1 VSFPIFPP
9 TTRSNEFRGVL
20 AGVIGAASFVQPEL
34 VAGEVAVIGTMA
46 KTAAQKGAISI
57 AQTEGK
63 KLVQAVAQDVKQSD
77 TDVKADLKD
86 VESDEKD
93 ANAKGTDEKTTAP
106 AAESTPNTNGDK
118 TISIKVAQPQDT
130 TKPAGKTPGKK
141 DDAEPVSLKITIGAD
156 GEVKD
161 VTKTVKEESKVSV
174 MSPAAAP
181 DALPSKTEVPAKE
194 ITVAAVKPATQPE
207 STSAPKESSEIEP
220 SEVETKDQV
229 PELVIEDVKA
239 KAPALKEE
247 ATKPASEPL
256 TKQVEVQSPTPK
268 ENGDQGTPAA
278 VSLPEPATAQQVTSS
293 SVEAPII
300 ATSTVATAATISST
314 NTDAPKPTVQAPPI
328 PTVTISQES
337 LDALHH
343 SMPPSLVS
351 HPREFS

>member
-9 TTRSNEFRGVL
+9 TTRSNDFRGVL

-46 KTAAQKGAISI
+46 KTAAQKGAIII

-86 VESDEKD
+86 AKSDEKD
-93 ANAKGTDEKTTAP
+93 ANAKGTDETTTAP
-106 AAESTPNTNGDK
+106 AVEPTPNTNGDK
-118 TISIKVAQPQDT
+118 TISIEVVQPQDT
-130 TKPAGKTPGKK
+130 TKSAGETPGKK
-141 DDAEPVSLKITIGAD
+141 DDVEPVSLKITIGAD
-156 GEVKD
+156 GEVKE
-161 VTKTVKEESKVSV
+161 VTKAVKEESKVSET
-174 MSPAAAP
+174 SPAATP

-194 ITVAAVKPATQPE
+194 IPVVAVTPATQPE

-220 SEVETKDQV
+220 SKVETKD
-229 PELVIEDVKA
+229 LVSEPVEEVKTT
-239 KAPALKEE
+239 APLLKEE
-247 ATKPASEPL
+247 ATKAASEL
-256 TKQVEVQSPTPK
+256 TKQVEAQNPTLK
-268 ENGDQGTPAA
+268 ENGVQGTPAA

-300 ATSTVATAATISST
+300 ATSTIATAATISST
-314 NTDAPKPTVQAPPI
+314 TTDAPKQTVQAPPI

>member
-1 VSFPIFPP
+1 VSFPLFPP
-9 TTRSNEFRGVL
+9 TTRSNDFRGVL

-86 VESDEKD
+86 AKSDEKD

-106 AAESTPNTNGDK
+106 AVEPTPNTNGDK
-118 TISIKVAQPQDT
+118 TISIEVAQPQDT
-130 TKPAGKTPGKK
+130 TKSAGETPGKK
-141 DDAEPVSLKITIGAD
+141 DDVEPVSLKITIGAD
-156 GEVKD
+156 GKVKD
-161 VTKTVKEESKVSV
+161 VTKAVKEESKVSET
-174 MSPAAAP
+174 SPAATP
-181 DALPSKTEVPAKE
+181 DALPSKTEVPAEE
-194 ITVAAVKPATQPE
+194 IPVVAVTPATQPE

-220 SEVETKDQV
+220 SKVETKD
-229 PELVIEDVKA
+229 LVSEPVEDVKTT
-239 KAPALKEE
+239 APLLKEE
-247 ATKPASEPL
+247 ATKAASEPL
-256 TKQVEVQSPTPK
+256 TKQVEAQNLTLK
-268 ENGDQGTPAA
+268 ENGVQGTPAA

-300 ATSTVATAATISST
+300 ATSTIATAATISST
-314 NTDAPKPTVQAPPI
+314 TTDAPKPTVQAPPV